1 MPITALYASLLAL
14 LFVALSVR
22 VIGLRRLSGVA
33 LGDGGKADLMRRMR
47 VHANFA
53 EYVPLALVLLGFA
66 ESLGTPSPF
75 LHLLGLTLLLGRLL
89 HAFGVSQA
97 RETFFFRVSGMALTL
112 GTLLLAAGSCLL
124 WPYFGA

>member
-75 LHLLGLTLLLGRLL
+75 LHLLGLTLLLEGCCTHSACRKP
-89 HAFGVSQA
+89 A
-97 RETFFFRVSGMALTL
+97 RPSSSA
-112 GTLLLAAGSCLL
+112 
-124 WPYFGA
+124 